1 MIWYVILTVFGGWL
15 FVYEY
20 TNWLKWACILGI
32 LGSLSGCSG
41 GAIGAAAVSE
51 KVSEEVVDK
60 ISKINPENNS
70 ADIYT
75 FDVIHNETYTFKVS
89 EDFKRYIS
97 IYSGCGERLKWFDEE
112 CSIPMLH
119 NHTVIGVEFG
129 IDSKTEQFINTS
141 DILTLLKNLAFECKK
156 LDGNINRLSN
166 MLDCSTKLIYK
177 WLNEEIK
184 PNKQEEVDIRML
196 YRDFEYSRYHHLIYF
211 NRGMSQFETLAK
223 NWELGN
229 VKKFRECKNIFANNQ
244 SCFDMLLELR
254 TAMGSSN
261 LVANYLECSS
271 AAIERLLNK
280 ETEPTDEFLHRVKN
294 MYLSFVLLNKDPN
307 ILQLV
312 RYGIG
317 QSGTFSYD
325 FFIDYKVS
333 PQLNEWTDSLE
344 PGVEQYEN
352 NVSNN
357 NLDSITIE
365 QYIKNEEKL
374 NEAFV
379 SSICKTMESIFEH
392 QKAKFVEDRL
402 EGPIDN
408 LTNIKDL
415 YLSDKHEFNKIVKNL
430 DSTYFGPQHFYPQ
443 LKKIESDYI
452 SKVKKTRAHFVSSY
466 KIRVDV
472 SVNSIKTPEI
482 STKGLKNYTEDI
494 GADYLIEGLKDCT
507 SSTVGSIAACYITPV
522 GAGIAEVLVTAALD
536 EIFPS
541 EADSITEI
549 LKQNLDSQ
557 FVINPEEINSFINLL
572 NNNSRS
578 FYEKI
583 L

>member
-1 MIWYVILTVFGGWL
+1 MIWYIILTGLSFFGW
-15 FVYEY
+15 EIAQEEDI
-20 TNWLKWACILGI
+20 NWLKWVCGLGI
-32 LGSLSGCSG
+32 LCSLSGCVR
-41 GAIGAAAVSE
+41 ACN
-51 KVSEEVVDK
+51 EEGQDK
-60 ISKINPENNS
+60 INTENNS

-75 FDVIHNETYTFKVS
+75 FDVIHNTTYTFKVS

-97 IYSGCGERLKWFDEE
+97 IYCGCGCGERLKWFDEE

-129 IDSKTEQFINTS
+129 IDSKAEQFINTS

-156 LDGNINRLSN
+156 SDGNINRLSN
-166 MLDCSTKLIYK
+166 MLGCSTELIYK

-229 VKKFRECKNIFANNQ
+229 VKKFRECKNIFANDP

-317 QSGTFSYD
+317 QSGIFSYD

-402 EGPIDN
+402 EGLIDN

-415 YLSDKHEFNKIVKNL
+415 YLSDKHEFNKIIKNL

-443 LKKIESDYI
+443 LKIIESDYI

-472 SVNSIKTPEI
+472 SVNSIKIPEI
-482 STKGLKNYTEDI
+482 STKGLKNYTEDM

-507 SSTVGSIAACYITPV
+507 SATVGGIAACCTGTGPV
-522 GAGIAEVLVTAALD
+522 GAVIAEELGAAALD

>member
-1 MIWYVILTVFGGWL
+1 MTWYIILTGLNFFGWL
-15 FVYEY
+15 CAP
-20 TNWLKWACILGI
+20 NDWLRWVCGLGI
-32 LGSLSGCSG
+32 LGSLLGCVR
-41 GAIGAAAVSE
+41 ACN
-51 KVSEEVVDK
+51 EEVQDK
-60 ISKINPENNS
+60 INTENNS

-97 IYSGCGERLKWFDEE
+97 IYCGCGCGERLKWFDEE

-129 IDSKTEQFINTS
+129 IDSKAEQFINTS

-166 MLDCSTKLIYK
+166 MLGCSTELIYK

-196 YRDFEYSRYHHLIYF
+196 YRDFEYSRHHHLIYF

-229 VKKFRECKNIFANNQ
+229 VKKFRECKNIFANDQ

-317 QSGTFSYD
+317 QSGI
-325 FFIDYKVS
+325 FIDYKVS

-443 LKKIESDYI
+443 LKIIESDYI

-507 SSTVGSIAACYITPV
+507 SSTVGSIATCYTAV
-522 GAGIAEVLVTAALD
+522 GGGIAEVLVAVALD

>member
-1 MIWYVILTVFGGWL
+1 MIWYVILTALNFFGWY
-15 FVYEY
+15 FAQEEDID
-20 TNWLKWACILGI
+20 WLKWVCGLGI
-32 LGSLSGCSG
+32 LGSLS
-41 GAIGAAAVSE
+41 IGVRACNESFN
-51 KVSEEVVDK
+51 EEEQDK
-60 ISKINPENNS
+60 IKTENNS

-75 FDVIHNETYTFKVS
+75 FDVIHNKTYTFKVS

-97 IYSGCGERLKWFDEE
+97 IYCGCGCGERLKWFDEE

-129 IDSKTEQFINTS
+129 IDSKAEQFINTS

-166 MLDCSTKLIYK
+166 MLGCSTELIYK

-196 YRDFEYSRYHHLIYF
+196 YRDFEYSRHHHLIYF

-229 VKKFRECKNIFANNQ
+229 VKKFRECKNIFANDQ

-317 QSGTFSYD
+317 QSGIFSYD

-379 SSICKTMESIFEH
+379 SSICKTIDSISKH
-392 QKAKFVEDRL
+392 QIAKFEEDKL
-402 EGPIDN
+402 ADN

-415 YLSDKHEFNKIVKNL
+415 YLSDKHEFNKIIKNL

-443 LKKIESDYI
+443 LKIIESDYI
-452 SKVKKTRAHFVSSY
+452 SKVKKTRAHFVKAY
-466 KIRVDV
+466 KVRVDV
-472 SVNSIKTPEI
+472 NVDSFKIPLI

-494 GADYLIEGLKDCT
+494 AADYIYKKLPKEAVSVRVSLLTSCSKHPVAIPISIAVEGLADR
-507 SSTVGSIAACYITPV
+507 
-522 GAGIAEVLVTAALD
+522 ALD
-536 EIFPS
+536 KIFPS
-541 EADSITEI
+541 DADSITEI
-549 LKQNLDSQ
+549 LKKDIDSQ
-557 FVINPEEINSFINLL
+557 SVINPEEINSFINLL